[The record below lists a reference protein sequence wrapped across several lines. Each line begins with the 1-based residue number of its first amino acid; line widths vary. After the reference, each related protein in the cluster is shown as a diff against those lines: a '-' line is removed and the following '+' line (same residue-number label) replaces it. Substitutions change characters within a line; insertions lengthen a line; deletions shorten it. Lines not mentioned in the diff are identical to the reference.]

1 MVEPVDAWWRRRQW
15 SRGTAVP
22 YAVGEFRS
30 AWASWP
36 VLVRQY
42 HPEWNHGVVLTQ
54 VPPAA
59 EVLLTW
65 ECDVGH
71 VFVATPAEQRARPGR
86 ERRRS
91 VWCPE
96 CHLQATPR
104 RWPVLPADWPA
115 AVPPPQRAERVRGRQ
130 TLPAAPARGPVPVTS
145 PAPSQVPSG
154 AVASARSGSRTP
166 GRPGRPARTGGG
178 RSAQPVPRSICP
190 RTPRLPSG
198 DSFTSVCAP
207 APASAVEADLRQ
219 ALRDRFAF
227 TFDHTAIRLDRPFF
241 DHVEAW
247 PDIVLPELR
256 VAIEYDSTGRHGLEH
271 VGPWQ
276 ETDRRKDRA
285 VRAVGWE
292 VVRIRTGRLPAIGPH
307 DLEVSGIS
315 GRTVERL
322 VDTLRDL
329 RGPLFVDA
337 YAR

>member
-1 MVEPVDAWWRRRQW
+1 VVEPVDAWWRRRQW

-30 AWASWP
+30 AWASYP

-71 VFVATPAEQRARPGR
+71 VFVATPAEQRSRPGR

-96 CHLQATPR
+96 CHLQAAPQ
-104 RWPVLPADWPA
+104 RWPVLPEDWPA
-115 AVPPPQRAERVRGRQ
+115 AVPPPQRAERVSGRR
-130 TLPAAPARGPVPVTS
+130 TLPSAPGRGPVPGVGR
-145 PAPSQVPSG
+145 VPTG
-154 AVASARSGSRTP
+154 AVASSRSRARAAGRSGARSTRASG
-166 GRPGRPARTGGG
+166 AR
-178 RSAQPVPRSICP
+178 SSQPVPRSICTK
-190 RTPRLPSG
+190 TPRVPSG

-219 ALRDRFAF
+219 VLRDRFAF

-271 VGPWQ
+271 VGPRQ

-292 VVRIRTGRLPAIGPH
+292 VVRIRTGRLPALGPY

-315 GRTVERL
+315 GRTIERL

-329 RGPLFVDA
+329 RGALFVDA

>member
-1 MVEPVDAWWRRRQW
+1 MAEPVDAWWRRRQW
-15 SRGTAVP
+15 SRGAAVP
-22 YAVGEFRS
+22 YAVGEFRA
-30 AWASWP
+30 AWASYP

-54 VPPAA
+54 IPPAA

-71 VFVATPAEQRARPGR
+71 VFVATPAEQRSRPGR

-96 CHLQATPR
+96 CAVQAQPQ
-104 RWPVLPADWPA
+104 RWPVLPADWPDGI
-115 AVPPPQRAERVRGRQ
+115 AVPQRVVRATGRQ
-130 TLPAAPARGPVPVTS
+130 TLPAAPARGVP
-145 PAPSQVPSG
+145 AG
-154 AVASARSGSRTP
+154 AMTSARARRRPDPAAPRAPRT
-166 GRPGRPARTGGG
+166 T
-178 RSAQPVPRSICP
+178 VPRTICAK
-190 RTPRLPSG
+190 TPRLPSG
-198 DSFTSVCAP
+198 ESFTSVCAP
-207 APASAVEADLRQ
+207 ATASAVEAELRA
-219 ALRDRFAF
+219 ALAERFAF
-227 TFDHTAIRLDRPFF
+227 TYDHSAIRLDRPFF
-241 DHVEAW
+241 DHVEVW

-271 VGPWQ
+271 VGPRQ

-285 VRAVGWE
+285 VRGVGWE
-292 VVRIRTGRLPAIGPH
+292 VVRIRTGRLPALGPH

-315 GRTVERL
+315 GRTVTRL
-322 VDTLRDL
+322 VDTLREI

>member
-15 SRGTAVP
+15 SRGVAVP
-22 YAVGEFRS
+22 YAVGEFRA
-30 AWASWP
+30 AWASYP

-71 VFVATPAEQRARPGR
+71 VFVATPAEQRSRPGR

-96 CHLQATPR
+96 CHLQATPQ

-130 TLPAAPARGPVPVTS
+130 TLPAAPARGP
-145 PAPSQVPSG
+145 APSPGTTQLPSG
-154 AVASARSGSRTP
+154 AVPSSRSGSRSP
-166 GRPGRPARTGGG
+166 GRPGRTGGG
-178 RSAQPVPRSICP
+178 RSARPVPRSVCTK
-190 RTPRLPSG
+190 TPRLPSG
-198 DSFTSVCAP
+198 ESFTSACAP

-271 VGPWQ
+271 VGPRQ

-292 VVRIRTGRLPAIGPH
+292 VVRIRTGRLPALGPY

>member
-1 MVEPVDAWWRRRQW
+1 M
-15 SRGTAVP
+15 P

-30 AWASWP
+30 AWASYP

-71 VFVATPAEQRARPGR
+71 VFVATPAEQRSRPGR

-96 CHLQATPR
+96 CHLQAAPQ

-115 AVPPPQRAERVRGRQ
+115 AVPPPQRAERVSGRR
-130 TLPAAPARGPVPVTS
+130 TLPSAPGRGPVPG
-145 PAPSQVPSG
+145 PGQLPSG
-154 AVASARSGSRTP
+154 AVASSRSGSR
-166 GRPGRPARTGGG
+166 AAG
-178 RSAQPVPRSICP
+178 RSAVRSTRASGGRAVRSVPRSICP
-190 RTPRLPSG
+190 KTPRLPSG
-198 DSFTSVCAP
+198 DSFASVCAP

-256 VAIEYDSTGRHGLEH
+256 IAIEYDSTGRHGLEH
-271 VGPWQ
+271 VGPRQ

-292 VVRIRTGRLPAIGPH
+292 VVRIRTGRLSALGPH

-315 GRTVERL
+315 GRTIERL

-329 RGPLFVDA
+329 RGSLFVDA

>member
-1 MVEPVDAWWRRRQW
+1 M
-15 SRGTAVP
+15 P

-30 AWASWP
+30 AWASYP

-71 VFVATPAEQRARPGR
+71 VFVATPAEQRSRPGR

-96 CHLQATPR
+96 CHLQAAPQ

-130 TLPAAPARGPVPVTS
+130 TLPAAPARGPFRGAS
-145 PAPSQVPSG
+145 PEPSQVPSG
-154 AVASARSGSRTP
+154 AVASSRSSPRTP
-166 GRPGRPARTGGG
+166 GRPRRPARTGGG

-190 RTPRLPSG
+190 KTPRLPSG

-207 APASAVEADLRQ
+207 APASAVEAELRQ

-271 VGPWQ
+271 VGPRQ

-292 VVRIRTGRLPAIGPH
+292 VVRIRTGRLPALGPY
-307 DLEVSGIS
+307 DLEVSGLS